1 MNKPQLVPVDLG
13 FSTADADVP
22 ELRFATD
29 CLVLT
34 FRDWRENPIEHHFA
48 EAIAFRWA
56 TTQSLPTPRDD
67 AAYELLGSEW
77 LHDELAAE
85 QITVGTDFAHFIICF
100 NSSKTLEVLC
110 RRTPR

>member
-1 MNKPQLVPVDLG
+1 MNTPQLVPVDLG

-22 ELRFATD
+22 ELRLSTD
-29 CLVLT
+29 CLILT
-34 FRDWRENPIEHHFA
+34 FRDWRADLTEHRFA
-48 EAIAFRWA
+48 EVIAFRWA
-56 TTQSLPTPRDD
+56 AAQSLPTPRDD

-85 QITVGTDFAHFIICF
+85 QIPAGRDFAHYVICF

-110 RRTPR
+110 RRSSR